1 MSLTTLP
8 CLVLDE
14 IASKLDFTSLVN
26 LATSST
32 DLAHLQPKEQQV
44 SGEDFSIHQDFS
56 DGHFCPKTY
65 FDVEVVTRGLV
76 GVKMAWEWKDQ
87 GWGNQKGQVWLQLV
101 RNNKVLE
108 DNREEYFALAP
119 HIMQRGEVLID
130 LHPIV
135 TRAKRGGGGEVGTS
149 LQSSFQK
156 LLSGFFP
163 FPTPLAENHFSKKPL
178 AEMGGTPSPP

>member
-44 SGEDFSIHQDFS
+44 SGEDFSFHQEYS

-65 FDVEVVTRGLV
+65 FDVEVVTRGLA

-101 RNNKVLE
+101 RNNKVVE
-108 DNREEYFALAP
+108 DNPEEYFALAP
-119 HIMQRGEVLID
+119 HTMQRREVLVD
-130 LHPIV
+130 LHPVV
-135 TRAKRGGGGEVGTS
+135 TRAKRGDLIRVMRNTGGGGGHQLTVKD
-149 LQSSFQK
+149 FK
-156 LLSGFFP
+156 MILLHKS
-163 FPTPLAENHFSKKPL
+163 PLE
-178 AEMGGTPSPP
+178 

>member
-44 SGEDFSIHQDFS
+44 SGEDFSFHQEYS

-65 FDVEVVTRGLV
+65 FDVEVVTRGLA

-87 GWGNQKGQVWLQLV
+87 GWGNQAVQVWLQLV
-101 RNNKVLE
+101 RSNKVLE
-108 DNREEYFALAP
+108 DNR
-119 HIMQRGEVLID
+119 
-130 LHPIV
+130 
-135 TRAKRGGGGEVGTS
+135 
-149 LQSSFQK
+149 
-156 LLSGFFP
+156 
-163 FPTPLAENHFSKKPL
+163 
-178 AEMGGTPSPP
+178 

>member
-65 FDVEVVTRGLV
+65 FDVEVVTRGLA

-101 RNNKVLE
+101 RNNKVVE

-119 HIMQRGEVLID
+119 HTMQRREVLVD
-130 LHPIV
+130 LHPVV
-135 TRAKRGGGGEVGTS
+135 TRAKRGDLIRVMRNTGGGGGHQLTVKD
-149 LQSSFQK
+149 FK
-156 LLSGFFP
+156 MILLHKS
-163 FPTPLAENHFSKKPL
+163 PLE
-178 AEMGGTPSPP
+178 

>member
-8 CLVLDE
+8 LLVLYE
-14 IASKLDFTSLVN
+14 IASKLDFSSLVN
-26 LATSST
+26 LATSTT

-44 SGEDFSIHQDFS
+44 SGEDFSIHEEYS

-101 RNNKVLE
+101 RSNQVVE

-119 HIMQRGEVLID
+119 HTYRSFRVFCDQIRHQIWR
-130 LHPIV
+130 V
-135 TRAKRGGGGEVGTS
+135 TEFSDVFCDACGDNFGVSPNLVTFCA
-149 LQSSFQK
+149 SFFVRF
-156 LLSGFFP
+156 LV
-163 FPTPLAENHFSKKPL
+163 NHH
-178 AEMGGTPSPP
+178 MW